1 MLLYKIGVVQLN
13 YSNIYYSNLNYY
25 IKGSKMRFYNRDK
38 ELEYLKKI
46 EQDSHT
52 LSKMTIIIGRRRI
65 GKTKL
70 IREAYKK
77 RVYLFVSKKNE
88 TLLCEEFVAVIQN
101 ELSIKILG
109 EFKKFKDLFEYL
121 MELSKTTAFTLII
134 DEFQEFL
141 QINSSIYADMQN
153 IWDSYKDESKM
164 NLVLSGSIYSLMK
177 KIFEDKKE
185 PLFGRA
191 NHKIHL
197 KPFSVTTLEEI
208 LQEQYPAYSKQD
220 LLSFYI
226 LTGGVAKY
234 VELFVDNQAFTFEK
248 QLDLIFDENSLLIE
262 EGKNLLIEE
271 FGKEYTTYFSILSLI
286 ASSKTSRSEIESILG
301 KNVGGYLDRLENEY
315 TIIKK
320 VKPIFAKEGSR
331 TLKYEIIDNFFH
343 FWFRF
348 IYKNRSAIEIENYDY
363 VKSIVKRDFST
374 YSGRFL
380 EKYFIEKLKDSGKY
394 SNIGTYWEKGNQ
406 NEIDIV
412 AINKDRKRMLVAEVK
427 LNHHKIN
434 LSELKEKAQKLLQKQ
449 KGYEVKFLGY
459 SMEDMTMVG
468 YRS

>member
-1 MLLYKIGVVQLN
+1 MK
-13 YSNIYYSNLNYY
+13 
-25 IKGSKMRFYNRDK
+25 FYNRDK
-38 ELEYLKKI
+38 ELTYLRKI
-46 EQDSHT
+46 GEDANSA
-52 LSKMTIIIGRRRI
+52 SRMTIIVGRRRI

-70 IREAYKK
+70 IKEAYAKK
-77 RVYLFVSKKNE
+77 VYLFVSRKNE
-88 TLLCEEFVAVIQN
+88 ALLCEEFVTIIQN
-101 ELSIKILG
+101 ELGVKVFGTFS
-109 EFKKFKDLFEYL
+109 KFKNLFAYL
-121 MELSKTTAFTLII
+121 MELSKTTPFTLVI

-141 QINSSIYADMQN
+141 QINSTIYADMQN
-153 IWDSYKDESKM
+153 TWDSYKDETKM
-164 NLVLSGSIYSLMK
+164 NLILSGSIYSLMK
-177 KIFEDKKE
+177 KIFEDREE

-197 KPFSVTTLEEI
+197 KPFSVETLEEI
-208 LQEQYPAYSKQD
+208 LEDNHANHSNDD

-234 VELFVDNQAFTFEK
+234 VELFVDNKALTFDA
-248 QLDLIFDENSLLIE
+248 QLNIVFDENSLFVD

-348 IYKNRSAIEIENYDY
+348 IYKNRSAIEIENYTY
-363 VKSIVKRDFST
+363 VKSIVQRDFAT

-380 EKYFIEKLKDSGKY
+380 EKFFIEKLKASGAF
-394 SNIGTYWEKGNQ
+394 SEIGTYWEKRNQ

-412 AINKDRKRMLVAEVK
+412 AINDDKKKMLIAEVK
-427 LNHHKIN
+427 RNPDKIN
-434 LSELKEKAQKLLQKQ
+434 LKLLEKKAQKLLQKHQ
-449 KGYEVKFLGY
+449 AYEVTYKGYSL
-459 SMEDMTMVG
+459 EDMRKG
-468 YRS
+468 ELF

>member
-1 MLLYKIGVVQLN
+1 MK
-13 YSNIYYSNLNYY
+13 
-25 IKGSKMRFYNRDK
+25 FYNREN
-38 ELEYLKKI
+38 ELTNLKKI
-46 EQDSHT
+46 KERS
-52 LSKMTIIIGRRRI
+52 LSSAKMTIIVGRRRI

-70 IREAYKK
+70 IKEAYKE

-88 TLLCEEFVAVIQN
+88 ALLCDEFIDIIQN
-101 ELSIKILG
+101 ALNIKILG
-109 EFKKFKDLFEYL
+109 EFKHFSKLFEYL
-121 MELSKTTAFTLII
+121 MELSKTTAFTLVI

-141 QINSSIYADMQN
+141 QVNPTLYADMQN
-153 IWDSYKDESKM
+153 IWDSNKDTSQM

-191 NHKIHL
+191 DNKIHL
-197 KPFSVTTLEEI
+197 KPFTVITLKEI
-208 LQEQYPAYSKQD
+208 LQEHYPSYTNED

-226 LTGGVAKY
+226 FTGGVAKY
-234 VELFVDNQAFTFEK
+234 VELFVDNDAFTFKK
-248 QLDLIFDENSLLIE
+248 QLDLLFEENSLFIE

-380 EKYFIEKLKDSGKY
+380 EKYFIEKLKASGNY

-412 AINKDRKRMLVAEVK
+412 AINDDTKTMLLAEVK
-427 LNHHKIN
+427 LNAKKIN
-434 LSELKEKAQKLLQKQ
+434 LELLRGKASKLVDK
-449 KGYEVKFLGY
+449 KKSYSVKYTGY
-459 SMEDMTMVG
+459 SLDDI
-468 YRS
+468 

>member
-1 MLLYKIGVVQLN
+1 MK
-13 YSNIYYSNLNYY
+13 
-25 IKGSKMRFYNRDK
+25 FYNRDK
-38 ELEYLKKI
+38 ELDYLRKI
-46 EQDSHT
+46 AEDTKTS
-52 LSKMTIIIGRRRI
+52 SRMTVIVGRRRI

-70 IREAYKK
+70 IKEAYKK
-77 RVYLFVSKKNE
+77 RVYLFVSRKNE
-88 TLLCEEFVAVIQN
+88 ILLCEEFIAIIEN
-101 ELSIKILG
+101 ELNVKVFG
-109 EFKKFKDLFEYL
+109 AFTKFKDLFEYL
-121 MELSKTTAFTLII
+121 MELAKTTSFILII

-141 QINSSIYADMQN
+141 QINSTVYSDMQN

-197 KPFSVTTLEEI
+197 KPFSVQTLEEI
-208 LQEQYPAYSKQD
+208 LKEHTSNYSSED

-248 QLDLIFDENSLLIE
+248 QLDLIFDENSLFID

-286 ASSKTSRSEIESILG
+286 SSSKTSRSEIESILG

-348 IYKNRSAIEIENYDY
+348 IYKNRSAIEIENYAY
-363 VKSIVKRDFST
+363 IKSIVKRDFST

-380 EKYFIEKLKDSGKY
+380 EKFFIEKLKASGNY
-394 SNIGTYWEKGNQ
+394 SAIGTYWEKGNQ

-412 AINKDRKRMLVAEVK
+412 AINNDEKKMLIAEVK
-427 LNHHKIN
+427 RNPKKIDMT
-434 LSELKEKAQKLLQKQ
+434 ELKKKAQKVLQQHKEFSVKF
-449 KGYEVKFLGY
+449 KGY
-459 SMEDMTMVG
+459 SIEDM
-468 YRS
+468 YKSDFS

>member
-1 MLLYKIGVVQLN
+1 MK
-13 YSNIYYSNLNYY
+13 
-25 IKGSKMRFYNRDK
+25 FYNREK
-38 ELEYLKKI
+38 ELKNLKEI
-46 EQDSHT
+46 EILST
-52 LSKMTIIIGRRRI
+52 TSSKMTVIVGRRRI

-70 IREAYKK
+70 IQEAYKEK
-77 RVYLFVSKKNE
+77 IYLFVSKKNE
-88 TLLCEEFVAVIQN
+88 ALLCEEFISIIQN
-101 ELSIKILG
+101 TLNVKVFGKII
-109 EFKKFKDLFEYL
+109 KFKDLFEYM
-121 MELSKTTAFTLII
+121 MELATTRSFTLII

-141 QINSSIYADMQN
+141 QINDSIYSDMQN
-153 IWDSYKDESKM
+153 IWDSYKESSKM

-191 NHKIHL
+191 NNKIHL
-197 KPFSVTTLEEI
+197 KPFSVTTIKEI
-208 LQEQYPAYSKQD
+208 LQENYPEYTNDD

-234 VELFVDNQAFTFEK
+234 VEILVDNKAFTLDK
-248 QLDLIFDENSLLIE
+248 QLDIVFDEYSLFLE

-286 ASSKTSRSEIESILG
+286 ASSKTARVEIESILE

-331 TLKYEIIDNFFH
+331 TLRYEIIDNFFN

-348 IYKNRSAIEIENYDY
+348 IYKYKSAIEIENYQY
-363 VKSIVKRDFST
+363 VKDIVNRDYTT

-380 EKYFIEKLKDSGKY
+380 EKYFIEKLKLSNQY
-394 SNIGTYWEKGNQ
+394 SDIGTYWERGND

-412 AINKDRKRMLVAEVK
+412 AVDDDKKTMLIAEVK
-427 LNHHKIN
+427 RQSKKIDIQA
-434 LSELKEKAQKLLQKQ
+434 LQEKATKLVAKNKKYKLS
-449 KGYEVKFLGY
+449 YYGY
-459 SMEDMTMVG
+459 SLEDM
-468 YRS
+468 

>member
-1 MLLYKIGVVQLN
+1 MK
-13 YSNIYYSNLNYY
+13 
-25 IKGSKMRFYNRDK
+25 FYNREK
-38 ELEYLKKI
+38 ELANLKKI
-46 EQDSHT
+46 KERS
-52 LSKMTIIIGRRRI
+52 LSSAKMTIIVGRRRI

-70 IREAYKK
+70 IKEAYKE
-77 RVYLFVSKKNE
+77 RVYLFISKKNE
-88 TLLCEEFVAVIQN
+88 ALLCDEFIDIIQN
-101 ELSIKILG
+101 ALNIKILG
-109 EFKKFKDLFEYL
+109 EFKHFSKLFEYL
-121 MELSKTTAFTLII
+121 MELSKTTAFTLVI

-141 QINSSIYADMQN
+141 QVNPTLYADMQN
-153 IWDSYKDESKM
+153 IWDSNKETSKM

-191 NHKIHL
+191 DNKIHL
-197 KPFSVTTLEEI
+197 KSFTVITLREI
-208 LQEQYPAYSKQD
+208 MQEHYPTYTNED

-226 LTGGVAKY
+226 FTGGVAKY
-234 VELFVDNQAFTFEK
+234 VELFVDNDAFSFKK
-248 QLDLIFDENSLLIE
+248 QLDLLFEENSLFIE

-271 FGKEYTTYFSILSLI
+271 FGKEYTTYFSILTLI

-348 IYKNRSAIEIENYDY
+348 IYKYRSAIEIENYDY

-380 EKYFIEKLKDSGKY
+380 EKYFIEKLKASENY
-394 SNIGTYWEKGNQ
+394 SNIGTYWEKSNQ

-412 AINKDRKRMLVAEVK
+412 AINDDKKTMLIAEVK
-427 LNHHKIN
+427 LNAKKIN
-434 LSELKEKAQKLLQKQ
+434 LELLRGKASKLVDKQ
-449 KGYEVKFLGY
+449 KNYSVEYTGY
-459 SMEDMTMVG
+459 SLDDI
-468 YRS
+468 

>member
-1 MLLYKIGVVQLN
+1 MEKQN
-13 YSNIYYSNLNYY
+13 S
-25 IKGSKMRFYNRDK
+25 
-38 ELEYLKKI
+38 LKK
-46 EQDSHT
+46 
-52 LSKMTIIIGRRRI
+52 RI
-65 GKTKL
+65 
-70 IREAYKK
+70 KK
-77 RVYLFVSKKNE
+77 SIYLFVSRKNE
-88 TLLCEEFVAVIQN
+88 ALLCEEFITIIQN
-101 ELSIKILG
+101 ELDIKIFG
-109 EFKKFKDLFEYL
+109 EFKKFKELFEYL
-121 MELSKTTAFTLII
+121 MVLSKTTSFTLVI

-141 QINSSIYADMQN
+141 QINNTIYSDMQN
-153 IWDSYKDESKM
+153 IWDSYKDDSKM
-164 NLVLSGSIYSLMK
+164 NLILSGSIYSLMK

-197 KPFSVTTLEEI
+197 KPFTVQTLEEI
-208 LQEQYPAYSKQD
+208 FEEHHPSYSNDD

-234 VELFVDNQAFTFEK
+234 VELFVDNKAFTFEK
-248 QLDLIFDENSLLIE
+248 QLDLIFDENSLFID

-286 ASSKTSRSEIESILG
+286 SSSKTSRSEIESILG

-348 IYKNRSAIEIENYDY
+348 IYKNRSAIEIENYKY
-363 VKSIVKRDFST
+363 IKSLVKRDYNT

-380 EKYFIEKLKDSGKY
+380 EKYFIEKLKASGKY
-394 SNIGTYWEKGNQ
+394 SAIGTYWEKGNQ

-412 AINKDRKRMLVAEVK
+412 AINEDEKKMLIAEVK
-427 LNHHKIN
+427 RNPEKIDMAI
-434 LSELKEKAQKLLQKQ
+434 LEEKAQKLIQKHSKYKVEF
-449 KGYEVKFLGY
+449 KGYSIENIR
-459 SMEDMTMVG
+459 M
-468 YRS
+468 